1 MESARQRVVWP
12 PGMKN
17 VVRRDVA
24 YLRAALSPSM
34 NVTSAFNAW
43 YATCRIFGAR
53 LKVTGSVAPPDT
65 FLLSLDLEGFEVDCK
80 VAWRKN
86 KEIGVLFTSPLR
98 MVPPKRAQSVKPL
111 PLPTPSVRR
120 K

>member
-1 MESARQRVVWP
+1 MVAPAIVFPFLVSLLAMRCTRFCAWMIRSRNTRTKVAFLHGTMESAGQRVVWP

-43 YATCRIFGAR
+43 YATCRILA
-53 LKVTGSVAPPDT
+53 LV
-65 FLLSLDLEGFEVDCK
+65 
-80 VAWRKN
+80 
-86 KEIGVLFTSPLR
+86 
-98 MVPPKRAQSVKPL
+98 
-111 PLPTPSVRR
+111 
-120 K
+120 